1 MDRNQSGNRKAY
13 AKLNNSGFTLVEVL
27 VVMAILAVVG
37 GLTAGFLLSGTRSY
51 QSTEKEVDIQYEA
64 QVLLNQIGDYVM
76 EANSGIGKKENAIY
90 IYNNK
95 DGVLEK
101 ETVSYE
107 PETETLYYEKSE
119 TVNDTESTVV
129 EKTVLA
135 ENVEAFSMDVSRAE
149 TDRKVD
155 AQLALE
161 SQDKS
166 YKATAT
172 WNLRNSVAVST
183 VSEEDDSSSLDPV
196 VNEVKVFGDETEL
209 WPGEEQLFYARVIG
223 YFNPSQSVVWYIE
236 GEITSE
242 GTYIEDGGVL
252 HIGEDETATT
262 LKVAA
267 QSEQDPTKTGSLD
280 VLIHDEKIRITPEEV
295 WVSPAG
301 GSLDPD
307 SFGIGT
313 VDLQAEVLGTED
325 TELTNVS
332 WACSKNAYQKSM
344 AEQSDDLNKQIIINT
359 TEKTAKLTV
368 QVTGTDADGNT
379 ITSNQAVIHVVR
391 IVSNQTW
398 YDPPREESCL
408 RSGKGTRLYIYGLG
422 DISKED
428 LRVADSFEDIRDN
441 KKNAK
446 FYLYDSRELLYFSYL
461 VNNVETIDNGLYKN
475 TSSWDCNVFFFP
487 EFSVWDR
494 LFPSDE
500 SRYTGIGIYK
510 AGELEKKTDKAGES
524 CYFGVSVLKVKLQ
537 EQ

>member
-76 EANSGIGKKENAIY
+76 EANSGIGKKENVIY

-119 TVNDTESTVV
+119 TLNDAESTVV

-223 YFNPSQSVVWYIE
+223 Y
-236 GEITSE
+236 
-242 GTYIEDGGVL
+242 
-252 HIGEDETATT
+252 
-262 LKVAA
+262 
-267 QSEQDPTKTGSLD
+267 
-280 VLIHDEKIRITPEEV
+280 
-295 WVSPAG
+295 
-301 GSLDPD
+301 
-307 SFGIGT
+307 
-313 VDLQAEVLGTED
+313 
-325 TELTNVS
+325 
-332 WACSKNAYQKSM
+332 
-344 AEQSDDLNKQIIINT
+344 
-359 TEKTAKLTV
+359 
-368 QVTGTDADGNT
+368 
-379 ITSNQAVIHVVR
+379 
-391 IVSNQTW
+391 
-398 YDPPREESCL
+398 
-408 RSGKGTRLYIYGLG
+408 
-422 DISKED
+422 
-428 LRVADSFEDIRDN
+428 
-441 KKNAK
+441 
-446 FYLYDSRELLYFSYL
+446 
-461 VNNVETIDNGLYKN
+461 
-475 TSSWDCNVFFFP
+475 
-487 EFSVWDR
+487 
-494 LFPSDE
+494 
-500 SRYTGIGIYK
+500 
-510 AGELEKKTDKAGES
+510 
-524 CYFGVSVLKVKLQ
+524 
-537 EQ
+537 